1 MDGGFCAAGRC
12 VSFKDIKA
20 CNIVLCLRSLL
31 IGSLIGVMAVL
42 FLPKEM
48 FVEDTSKK
56 ILDKGKKSYSALRD
70 SSKRGT
76 VSAIPNLGKSIAQKQ
91 EEYVDRTLGCRY
103 EMKYVISEEKAVA
116 IARFLRPYM
125 KMDRYS
131 KLQPDGRYPI
141 VSTYLDSP
149 DLHLCRETMEGHKNR
164 FKLRVRGYSD
174 DPESP
179 IFFEIKRRIN
189 TVIMKSRARVRRE
202 YLADLLAGR
211 FLRPTQ
217 NYKTDEDV
225 LKQFQLYMLSLNAKP
240 VVRIRYMREAY
251 ECDGE
256 NRVRI
261 TFDRDMCFNVDDS
274 PIVKLGGAGWINF
287 SGDVG
292 GVVLEIKF
300 TGRYPAWI
308 SQMTE
313 CFNLT
318 KGPMSKYASSIKK
331 ACILRFCAPKL
342 PMIA

>member
-1 MDGGFCAAGRC
+1 VEVTKKVLDND
-12 VSFKDIKA
+12 KKA
-20 CNIVLCLRSLL
+20 
-31 IGSLIGVMAVL
+31 
-42 FLPKEM
+42 
-48 FVEDTSKK
+48 
-56 ILDKGKKSYSALRD
+56 YSALRD
-70 SSKRGT
+70 SPKRTAGSTSAKQGKT
-76 VSAIPNLGKSIAQKQ
+76 VAQKQ

-103 EMKYVISEEKAVA
+103 EMKYIISEEKAVA
-116 IARFLRPYM
+116 IARFMKPYL

-149 DLHLCRETMEGHKNR
+149 DFHLCRETMEGHKNR

-189 TVIMKSRARVRRE
+189 TVILKSRARVRRE
-202 YLADLLAGR
+202 HLLPLLQGR
-211 FLRPTQ
+211 FLPPAQ
-217 NYKTDEDV
+217 NYKTDEES
-225 LKQFQLYMLSLNAKP
+225 LRQFQLYMLSINAKP
-240 VVRIRYMREAY
+240 VTRIRYMREAY
-251 ECDGE
+251 EGDGE

-261 TFDRDMCFNVDDS
+261 TFDRDICCNIDDT
-274 PIVKLGGAGWINF
+274 PVVKLGGIGWRNI
-287 SGDVG
+287 STDLE

-308 SQMTE
+308 SQMVE

-342 PMIA
+342 PIRA